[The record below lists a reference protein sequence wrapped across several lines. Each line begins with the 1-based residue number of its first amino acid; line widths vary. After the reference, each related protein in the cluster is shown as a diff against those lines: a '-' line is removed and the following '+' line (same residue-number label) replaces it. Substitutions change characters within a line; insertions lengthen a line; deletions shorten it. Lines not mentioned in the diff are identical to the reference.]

1 MINGNL
7 ILYFYSQTPL
17 LDINPKKI
25 WKICG
30 DSDLTWVVDRCGDTW
45 VVDKC
50 DTGDTWGVEFCE

>member
-17 LDINPKKI
+17 LDIGPKRV

-30 DSDLTWVVDRCGDTW
+30 DSDLTWVVDRC
-45 VVDKC
+45 
-50 DTGDTWGVEFCE
+50 DTGDTWVIEFCQ